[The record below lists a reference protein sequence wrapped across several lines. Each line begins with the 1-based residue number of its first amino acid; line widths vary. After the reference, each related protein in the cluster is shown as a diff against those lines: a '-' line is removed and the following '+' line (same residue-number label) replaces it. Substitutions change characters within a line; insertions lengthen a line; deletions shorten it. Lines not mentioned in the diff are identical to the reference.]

1 MIEFLNLNR
10 INKQYES
17 SFKLEFQK
25 FLDSGYYILG
35 DAVKQFETNFA
46 TYCNTKYCVGV
57 GNGLDALILIFKAFI
72 ELNKLQK
79 GDEVIVPANT
89 YIATILAILQAGLKP
104 KLIEPN
110 PITYN
115 LDESELFNA
124 ISNKTKAILVVHL
137 YGQLA
142 NMSSIINIAKNNN
155 LLIVEDAAQAHGAQ
169 DEKGIK
175 AGNFSD
181 AAGFSFYP
189 TKNLGA
195 LGDAG
200 AVTTND
206 IEIAR
211 IIKKLRNYGTTSK
224 YVNDLV
230 GVNSRLDELQASF
243 LNIKLKDLDEQ
254 NSKRIEIAKT
264 YLKNIKN
271 RNIRLPY
278 YSGNKSHVFHQFVI
292 EVENRD
298 RFLKYMKANVIGTLV
313 HYPIA
318 PHKQVA
324 LLKYKDLNLPITEKI
339 HKVVVSLPLHP
350 CLNSEEIEEIIKVVN
365 KY

>member
-142 NMSSIINIAKNNN
+142 NMSTIINIAKNNN

>member
-17 SFKLEFQK
+17 SFKLGFQK

-46 TYCNTKYCVGV
+46 TYCNTKYCIGV
-57 GNGLDALILIFKAFI
+57 GNGLDALTLIFNAFI

-79 GDEVIVPANT
+79 DDEVIVPANT

-104 KLIEPN
+104 KLVEPN
-110 PITYN
+110 PKTYN
-115 LDESELFNA
+115 LDVEEVEKS

-137 YGQLA
+137 YGQLCDMEA
-142 NMSSIINIAKNNN
+142 INRIAKSSN
-155 LLIVEDAAQAHGAQ
+155 LLVIEDAAQAHGAQ

-175 AGNFSD
+175 AGSFSD
-181 AAGFSFYP
+181 ASGFSFYP

-206 IEIAR
+206 IELAR
-211 IIKKLRNYGTTSK
+211 VIKKLRNYGTSSK

-230 GVNSRLDELQASF
+230 GVNSRLDEIQASF
-243 LNIKLKDLDEQ
+243 LNVKLKDLDEQ

-264 YLKNIKN
+264 YLKRIKN
-271 RNIRLPY
+271 KKIKLPY

-298 RFLKYMKANVIGTLV
+298 RFLKYMKANGIGTLV

-318 PHKQVA
+318 PHKQIA